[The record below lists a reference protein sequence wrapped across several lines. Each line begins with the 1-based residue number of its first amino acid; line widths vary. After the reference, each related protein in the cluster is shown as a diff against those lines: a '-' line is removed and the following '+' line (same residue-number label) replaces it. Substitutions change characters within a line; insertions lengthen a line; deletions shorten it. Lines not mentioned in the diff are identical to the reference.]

1 MLIDRR
7 FVFLTLFALLVV
19 ACALSSGAAATERPR
34 FDTWLDGHEGMLEAM
49 RQHEERG
56 RPILVYFYTDWCPYC
71 RQFENELLSEDYV
84 EEYLEG
90 VIKVRINPEKGAAE
104 SMISRHYGIRGFP
117 ALFVHSGRSKVVSTV
132 DRLAVENGQPRLLE
146 AEEFV
151 DVLRE
156 AAER

>member
-1 MLIDRR
+1 MHLHCRR
-7 FVFLTLFALLVV
+7 TILVLLLLAALGLP
-19 ACALSSGAAATERPR
+19 SSGAATERPR
-34 FDTWLDGHEGMLEAM
+34 FDTWLDGHEGMLDAI
-49 RQHEERG
+49 RQHDESG
-56 RPILVYFYTDWCPYC
+56 KPILVYFYTDWCPYC

-90 VIKVRINPEKGAAE
+90 VIKVRINPEKGAEEA
-104 SMISRHYGIRGFP
+104 MLSRHYGIRGYP
-117 ALFVHSGRSKVVSTV
+117 AIFMHSSRSKVLSTIS
-132 DRLAVENGQPRLLE
+132 RLALENGQPRLLE